1 MLDIEYSLTKMAKQH
16 NVGAELTRTQRL
28 YSLCASA
35 RTLVKALGF
44 RALADANHLKPKH
57 ATALIQHWQSNGL
70 SSGTVKNNLAN
81 LRTWAR
87 WIGKP
92 GLFES
97 NDVLGAVKRPSYAH
111 TPESDSVPGPVP
123 KPDARAFC
131 LTPEIRASFHPRMLL
146 VLEMQQAFGL
156 RREEALK
163 LVPLTA
169 DKGSYLVLESGW
181 CFRGKP
187 RLVPIR
193 TPEQRAILNVV
204 RAQPGVSL
212 GAYWGNYKNAVNAY
226 ERICAKA
233 GLTGCNGLR
242 IHYAQA
248 RYAELT
254 GFAAPILTG
263 VRTVTLSPEHRALDT
278 QARILIAYELGSSRA
293 RQTDTSLG
301 W

>member
-1 MLDIEYSLTKMAKQH
+1 MLDIEYSLTKMAKQLSA
-16 NVGAELTRTQRL
+16 GAELTRAQRL

-35 RTLVKALGF
+35 RTLVKELGF

-57 ATALIQHWQSNGL
+57 ATALIQYWQRNGL
-70 SSGTVKNNLAN
+70 RSGTVKNNLAN

-111 TPESDSVPGPVP
+111 TPESDSVPGPVS

-193 TPEQRAILNVV
+193 TP
-204 RAQPGVSL
+204 
-212 GAYWGNYKNAVNAY
+212 
-226 ERICAKA
+226 
-233 GLTGCNGLR
+233 
-242 IHYAQA
+242 
-248 RYAELT
+248 
-254 GFAAPILTG
+254 
-263 VRTVTLSPEHRALDT
+263 
-278 QARILIAYELGSSRA
+278 
-293 RQTDTSLG
+293 
-301 W
+301 